1 MWEVYLN
8 VFLYV
13 KTIWLQ
19 TTVRTDIR
27 FSNHG
32 IILLQKMGVYMF
44 VYEDSC
50 FLFGCFLLYNVFGMI
65 SESDGKMCMFFAE
78 RITSERI

>member
-1 MWEVYLN
+1 MWGVYLN

-19 TTVRTDIR
+19 TAVGNDVR

-32 IILLQKMGVYMF
+32 IIL
-44 VYEDSC
+44 S
-50 FLFGCFLLYNVFGMI
+50 
-65 SESDGKMCMFFAE
+65 
-78 RITSERI
+78 RIAV